1 MGYLCPVMS
10 QNASL
15 RLAGRIRML
24 ALSSTAAWLM
34 VAASC
39 GKTDL
44 SKPTPAEE
52 YNLSAAEVQSLARLA
67 TSGNG
72 GAAMRL
78 GYYYQLSA
86 GSRKEAVKWFEKAR
100 ANGVREAEAWL
111 RGNET
116 QSAPMGNLE
125 PWVLTEPVTLA
136 EAASRFN
143 QRYRAELTATSEPP
157 LSEAELRNA
166 LALGSGAFLRPEKP
180 AVADLCTQVFE
191 SGVLPKGSEL
201 SIWVGETVGRGQKE
215 QFRPF
220 FFIHLRLTTAPA
232 TAELPVRLVPRKLEG
247 R

>member
-1 MGYLCPVMS
+1 
-10 QNASL
+10 
-15 RLAGRIRML
+15 ML
-24 ALSSTAAWLM
+24 ALSSTAMWLM

-39 GKTDL
+39 GKADL

-111 RGNET
+111 RGDEN
-116 QSAPMGNLE
+116 QSAPVGNLE

-136 EAASRFN
+136 ETAGRFN

-180 AVADLCTQVFE
+180 AVSDLCTQVFE

-220 FFIHLRLTTAPA
+220 FFIHLRLTAAASTAA
-232 TAELPVRLVPRKLEG
+232 LPVRLAPRKTEG